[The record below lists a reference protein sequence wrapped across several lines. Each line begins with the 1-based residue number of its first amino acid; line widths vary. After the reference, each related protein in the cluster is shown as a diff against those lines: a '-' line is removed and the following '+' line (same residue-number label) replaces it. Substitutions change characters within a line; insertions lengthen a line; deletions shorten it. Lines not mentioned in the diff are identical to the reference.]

1 MSLRTFTRSLALT
14 LVTLLGTTSVV
25 AAAEPPAPALQA
37 QANPGAELPG
47 RPRAVVEGKVNL
59 NTASAAELEVVPGIG
74 PATSARILA
83 YRKVR
88 PFGQRNHI
96 MRIKGV
102 GKKTFAKIKDYL
114 IVEGE
119 TTLTKMVK

>member
-1 MSLRTFTRSLALT
+1 MSVRTLALT
-14 LVTLLGTTSVV
+14 LVTLLGTTSVT
-25 AAAEPPAPALQA
+25 AAAEPPAPAALQA
-37 QANPGAELPG
+37 QANPGAE
-47 RPRAVVEGKVNL
+47 RPAHPRTVVEGKVNL

-114 IVEGE
+114 TVEGE
-119 TTLTKMVK
+119 TTLTKTVK